1 MASLRPLNVQHPNL
15 LNIIKQI
22 NNARKSTITNAINAL
37 ESSFKTAHIHAPYYP
52 TNTYSWLLL
61 LINIVIQLQNEPN
74 ARYYIKLCMEDYLYL
89 LECCNICL
97 NGTES
102 TVLEFHVDGTCI
114 GMYDKST
121 PHGTTG
127 SRAEPVKDG
136 LSQLK
141 TGEQTM
147 TKQGDC
153 EHPNTTTKVSLSH
166 PLGVPF
172 TLNSK
177 PTSLFSCWLEPAS
190 KREQKG
196 LGEREFSETPVP
208 GHWARNPVSTVY
220 DNLSLVRLS
229 LTGSTRP
236 LLAPPFLNVPLNSRP
251 FCSLFAC
258 DSKRKRDIGLDFNA
272 NGISNTDVALQLY
285 LINWLSKYSYRNL
298 DPELYNLLINYM
310 NTMLADSEVIQNVIA
325 IYTNIRK
332 LEFLTNT
339 MYIDQFRT
347 LYICVSKIRAEY
359 IRNRSHKEHVTLDVS
374 SASKRERHNGTMYT
388 VPEQKAG
395 AGLKLSVGG
404 TVLPEQNA
412 GVGMTDNNING
423 DRIIELSSRT
433 LLANMPGIDV
443 DASRVDFPGI
453 NMDTFYK
460 LFRLKHT
467 LTDVSRE
474 VNIPD
479 EPDMLDDETNIDA
492 LNNKDYVLDK
502 DDLN

>member
-22 NNARKSTITNAINAL
+22 NNTRKSTITNAINAL
-37 ESSFKTAHIHAPYYP
+37 ESSFKTAHIHATYYP
-52 TNTYSWLLL
+52 TNTHSWLLL
-61 LINIVIQLQNEPN
+61 LVNIVIQLQNEPN
-74 ARYYIKLCMEDYLYL
+74 VRYYIKLCMEDYLYL

-102 TVLEFHVDGTCI
+102 TVLEFRVDGI
-114 GMYDKST
+114 GKG
-121 PHGTTG
+121 GTGG
-127 SRAEPVKDG
+127 S
-136 LSQLK
+136 
-141 TGEQTM
+141 
-147 TKQGDC
+147 
-153 EHPNTTTKVSLSH
+153 
-166 PLGVPF
+166 
-172 TLNSK
+172 LN
-177 PTSLFSCWLEPAS
+177 TSLPFCPAS
-190 KREQKG
+190 SSR
-196 LGEREFSETPVP
+196 
-208 GHWARNPVSTVY
+208 
-220 DNLSLVRLS
+220 
-229 LTGSTRP
+229 TG
-236 LLAPPFLNVPLNSRP
+236 
-251 FCSLFAC
+251 SLFAC
-258 DSKRKRDIGLDFNA
+258 DSKRKRHIGLDFNA

-285 LINWLSKYSYRNL
+285 LINRLSKYSYRNL
-298 DPELYNLLINYM
+298 DPELYNLLVNYM
-310 NTMLADSEVIQNVIA
+310 NTMLADSKVIQNVIA

-359 IRNRSHKEHVTLDVS
+359 IRNRSHKEHLTLDVS
-374 SASKRERHNGTMYT
+374 PASKTERHTGIGRGLQAIPLYDKSAPHGTIDT
-388 VPEQKAG
+388 GFLARCP
-395 AGLKLSVGG
+395 G
-404 TVLPEQNA
+404 TGVLPEQKA

-460 LFRLKHT
+460 LFRLKHA
-467 LTDVSRE
+467 LTDVSRD

-492 LNNKDYVLDK
+492 LNNKDYVLDE